1 LVMTLDALR
10 LRGGEDVADYGERI
24 WIRLEG
30 SAKDA
35 ARASAIAVLLGEED
49 PSGVGFVIDV
59 PINSASGLN
68 DPTALAVADLLAFEL
83 ATALRADRL
92 TTCHDGGRYQILG
105 VEFFGGAEGSASV
118 AGATIL
124 RAAPETCC
132 DLGE

>member
-1 LVMTLDALR
+1 MTLDALR
-10 LRGGEDVADYGERI
+10 LRDGEDVADYGERI

-35 ARASAIAVLLGEED
+35 ARASSIGALLGEES

-59 PINSASGLN
+59 PINSPSGLN
-68 DPTALAVADLLAFEL
+68 GKALAVADLLAFEL
-83 ATALRADRL
+83 GSFILGDDL
-92 TTCHDGGRYQILG
+92 TGLPCHDGGRFQILG